1 MKMSTY
7 ILNKAVRVAIPKV
20 IIDRSDWVK
29 YLIVL
34 EWQRRLIDEKAFAAV
49 TSERFNKFL
58 NEQVCAYVLDKKAP
72 PKEIAP
78 AIMNLA
84 DDLLSGREPT
94 LRTGDYIQLQKHM
107 REGA

>member
-20 IIDRSDWVK
+20 IIDRSEWVK

-58 NEQVCAYVLDKKAP
+58 NEQVSAYVTNKKAP
-72 PKEIAP
+72 PAEIAP

-94 LRTGDYIQLQKHM
+94 LRAGDYIQLQKHM
-107 REGA
+107 REGP